1 MRVLGV
7 AMAAIIPALLAV
19 AIFAYPNGVSTEQS
33 VAESVSGSVA
43 TSSARTF
50 ARTFVGYEPPPHV
63 RVIPIYGATKDR

>member
-50 ARTFVGYEPPPHV
+50 VGYEPPPHV